1 MSQWLVGSALGR
13 ESTTEGPE
21 MRPPTRPRLS
31 CRAAEGT
38 PGAGHSVRRVTVYLD
53 LWLTQQGLSYLGKAA
68 VAAFFQALDTRLQ
81 NEQSFLQTSP
91 EPQEMKQI

>member
-1 MSQWLVGSALGR
+1 M
-13 ESTTEGPE
+13 
-21 MRPPTRPRLS
+21 
-31 CRAAEGT
+31 
-38 PGAGHSVRRVTVYLD
+38 RRVTVYLD

-81 NEQSFLQTSP
+81 NEQSFLQTSS